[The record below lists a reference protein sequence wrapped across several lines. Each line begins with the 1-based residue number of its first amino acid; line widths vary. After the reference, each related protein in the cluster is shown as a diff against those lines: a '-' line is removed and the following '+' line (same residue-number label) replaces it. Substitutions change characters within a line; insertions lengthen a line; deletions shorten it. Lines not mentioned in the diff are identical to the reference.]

1 MMQTIALVVIAFIS
15 LSICIAASR
24 SFSTNVLR
32 NNIEVAQSPAK
43 AIVRPRTSIL
53 VSGVITTVSPLN
65 HTVSV
70 VTPNHYS
77 TSESTVLTVGF
88 DDNTVMYDGSGSSTS
103 KAILKLIGLPVR
115 LNIATRNGP
124 LYALGLRT
132 ITTDQ

>member
-15 LSICIAASR
+15 LSIGIAASR

-32 NNIEVAQSPAK
+32 NNIEVAQSP
-43 AIVRPRTSIL
+43 
-53 VSGVITTVSPLN
+53 
-65 HTVSV
+65 
-70 VTPNHYS
+70 
-77 TSESTVLTVGF
+77 
-88 DDNTVMYDGSGSSTS
+88 TS